1 MSWRTKRS
9 HADRRRAH
17 RRTYARTEK
26 GRGRAA
32 GLWMPA
38 PDVAAAAPAR
48 GGTYVGSARARHAWS
63 PRHVPDAAPVLFVAT
78 VGFVFSALWSGARP
92 RKPPGTRHPGP
103 GSGCTACDCSNRQ
116 PPGRPDPWSTP
127 CQTDHVAA
135 RGPLAWSFATSPP
148 RWHVARCSDYSMA
161 GFHLSTSFAAT
172 DDYSSVSGS

>member
-1 MSWRTKRS
+1 MPWPTTTS

-32 GLWMPA
+32 GLWLPA

-48 GGTYVGSARARHAWS
+48 GGTYVGSVRGRHAWS

-92 RKPPGTRHPGP
+92 RKPPGTRHPGSGS
-103 GSGCTACDCSNRQ
+103 GSGCTACVAPTGNRLGAPIHGQ
-116 PPGRPDPWSTP
+116 QLVKLTTLPRVLG
-127 CQTDHVAA
+127 
-135 RGPLAWSFATSPP
+135 WSFATSPP
-148 RWHVARCSDYSMA
+148 RWHVARCS
-161 GFHLSTSFAAT
+161 
-172 DDYSSVSGS
+172 